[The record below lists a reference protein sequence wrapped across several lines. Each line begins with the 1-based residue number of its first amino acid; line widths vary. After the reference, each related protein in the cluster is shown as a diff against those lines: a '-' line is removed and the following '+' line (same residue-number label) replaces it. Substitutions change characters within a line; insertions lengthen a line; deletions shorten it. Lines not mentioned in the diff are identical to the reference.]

1 MARALVLLDRIV
13 AALGGLLLL
22 VLLVPVSV
30 QVFARLVPDI
40 ETPMWTEE
48 GARFVL
54 VWMVMV
60 GSMVALR
67 RGTHFTV
74 DLLPDL
80 GPRATQALAVVVRL
94 VVIGFGAFFVWHGID
109 FVRFGWD
116 QTSEVADWPLWIIF
130 LAWPVTGAA
139 WVLFS
144 FLPKARTDAD
154 IDGGAR

>member
-1 MARALVLLDRIV
+1 MLDRIV

-30 QVFARLVPDI
+30 QVFARLVPDV

-54 VWMVMV
+54 IWLVMV

-67 RGTHFTV
+67 RRTHFAV
-74 DLLPDL
+74 DVLPDL
-80 GPRATQALAVVVRL
+80 GPGAARVIAMIGRL
-94 VVIGFGAFFVWHGID
+94 VVIGFGVFLAWYGVD

-116 QTSEVADWPLWIIF
+116 QTSEVADWPLCIVF

-144 FLPKARTDAD
+144 LLPKARTDAD
-154 IDGGAR
+154 VDGGAP

>member
-1 MARALVLLDRIV
+1 MLDRIV

-30 QVFARLVPDI
+30 QVFARLVPDV

-54 VWMVMV
+54 IWLVMV

-67 RGTHFTV
+67 RRTHFAV
-74 DLLPDL
+74 DVLPDL
-80 GPRATQALAVVVRL
+80 GPGAARVIAMIGRL
-94 VVIGFGAFFVWHGID
+94 VVIGFGVFLAWYGVD

-116 QTSEVADWPLWIIF
+116 QTSEVADWPLWIVF

-144 FLPKARTDAD
+144 LLPKARTDAD
-154 IDGGAR
+154 VDGGAP

>member
-54 VWMVMV
+54 VWMV
-60 GSMVALR
+60 R
-67 RGTHFTV
+67 RVRRRPGCR
-74 DLLPDL
+74 
-80 GPRATQALAVVVRL
+80 PRTPGCRC
-94 VVIGFGAFFVWHGID
+94 
-109 FVRFGWD
+109 
-116 QTSEVADWPLWIIF
+116 P
-130 LAWPVTGAA
+130 
-139 WVLFS
+139 
-144 FLPKARTDAD
+144 
-154 IDGGAR
+154 

>member
-1 MARALVLLDRIV
+1 MLDRIV

-30 QVFARLVPDI
+30 QVFARLVPDV

-54 VWMVMV
+54 IWLVMV

-67 RGTHFTV
+67 RRTHFAV
-74 DLLPDL
+74 DVLPDL
-80 GPRATQALAVVVRL
+80 GPGAARVIAMIGRL
-94 VVIGFGAFFVWHGID
+94 VVIGFGVFLAWYGVD

-130 LAWPVTGAA
+130 LGWPVTGAA

-144 FLPKARTDAD
+144 LLPKARTDAD
-154 IDGGAR
+154 VDGGAR

>member
-1 MARALVLLDRIV
+1 MLDRIV

-30 QVFARLVPDI
+30 QVFARLVPDV

-54 VWMVMV
+54 IWLVMV

-67 RGTHFTV
+67 RRTHFAV
-74 DLLPDL
+74 DVLPDL
-80 GPRATQALAVVVRL
+80 GPGAARVIAMIGRL
-94 VVIGFGAFFVWHGID
+94 VVIGFGVFLAWYGVD

-116 QTSEVADWPLWIIF
+116 QTSEVADWPLWIVF

-144 FLPKARTDAD
+144 LLPKARTDAD
-154 IDGGAR
+154 VDGGAR